1 MTVAKMRIEI
11 RKPQHLAGKDPADE
25 AMVVKPKPPKQK
37 TPFFSRLLI
46 FATCVL
52 SALALWFVYLKY
64 TGRG

>member
-1 MTVAKMRIEI
+1 MTVAKMKIEI

-25 AMVVKPKPPKQK
+25 VKAAKPKPPKQK
-37 TPFFSRLLI
+37 TPFFLRLLI

-64 TGRG
+64 AGRG